1 MEKKEPNATN
11 ATGGNALKRM
21 KGYLKKK
28 QPPKKKKA
36 PARFRKPKGTRKAIK
51 KGYSKKIKEFFFADK
66 RNTKVKR
73 KQKAF
78 LKEFTKKSS
87 KGFCNISFCCE
98 AVGINRTTFY
108 RWYESDETFKNA
120 VEAARH
126 TAGDYVV
133 AVIFSEAVA
142 NKNVK
147 CLIYFDQTHGTSA
160 LARKQQSKA
169 AHDYSKQVT
178 KFVESNNLLTNTN
191 DTDDGIDN
199 STG

>member
-1 MEKKEPNATN
+1 MEKKEPNVTHVTRIDAV
-11 ATGGNALKRM
+11 KRM

-28 QPPKKKKA
+28 KPRQRKPA

-66 RNTKVKR
+66 RNTKVKKR
-73 KQKAF
+73 QKAF
-78 LKEFTKKSS
+78 LKEFSKIPG
-87 KGFCNISFCCE
+87 KGFCNIAFCCE
-98 AVGINRTTFY
+98 VVGINRRTYY
-108 RWYESDETFKNA
+108 RWYASDETFRNA
-120 VEAARH
+120 VEAAKQ

-133 AVIFSEAVA
+133 SVLFSEAVG
-142 NKNVK
+142 NKNTK

-169 AHDYSKQVT
+169 AHDYSKEVT
-178 KFVESNNLLTNTN
+178 KFVESNNLLTNMN